1 VSTAAPAGPIVGR
14 DVELAELDAMLG
26 ALTNGAS
33 ACVAIE
39 GEPGIGKTRL
49 LSELGRRAEEKGCLV
64 VTGAAAE
71 FERDLPFGVWADA
84 LDSYVASQA
93 LDLRSGWPPDVV
105 LELGEILPSLRPS
118 GLGRRESV
126 ADERYRSHRAI
137 RGLLELLAAD
147 RPLVLVFDDLHWSD
161 GASIELISALLRRSP
176 DAPILFALAF
186 RPSKAPSRLA
196 TALAVPS
203 ARRIT
208 LSELSEN
215 QAGELLGELEPRAVA
230 AIYRHGGGNP
240 FYLEQLARAGEDAW
254 RPTAPGGNGTR
265 TGVPAAVAAS
275 LAEELAALSGKQ
287 RALLDAAAV
296 AGEPFE
302 PDLAAAIAE
311 LSAPDGLAAL
321 DALLA
326 LDLVRPTAVPR
337 RFIFRHPLVRSAV
350 IESAPG
356 GWRLAA
362 HARAAAALTARG
374 AEAAEIAH
382 HVEQSASAGDEKA
395 IALLLHA
402 GATTAPRAPAA
413 AAHWFEAA
421 LRLLPGEDRDRQVD
435 VRVAL
440 AGTLRSLGELER
452 CREILLDV
460 LELLPADALAYRVE
474 LTARCAAVEH
484 WLGRHEDAHR
494 RLARAW
500 EELPDRSTP
509 AAAALQLELAVDGL
523 YELDFEQSV
532 AMGRGALE
540 ASRATGDGVL
550 IATAASALALSEA
563 AAGQIGA
570 AREHREEA
578 LALVERLSDAEL
590 APRLETLY
598 YLGWAENYLE
608 HYDEVL
614 AHADRGIAIA
624 RATGEGRLLVPM
636 MLVKGYTFEMQGR
649 VADAIE
655 LCEAAVEATRLSAS
669 PHELSWAL
677 CELAFAQYHAGE
689 LEAAIAAAEESA
701 RVGGRMAGD
710 TMPAGGG
717 GPGWVLGMAL
727 FEAGEIERAR
737 GVMHSLGSDD
747 LPHKIPVEKCFDWEI
762 LALVELALGRKGAA
776 DAYVRRAE
784 KHAALLGLRL
794 PTALALRARAA
805 ILLADDEPLAAARLS
820 SESAKVAA
828 AAGARLPAA
837 FSLALGG
844 RALAAAGER
853 TEAIAVLRQAE
864 SELTA
869 CGSVRE
875 RDDMRRELR
884 RLGVR
889 AEPPA
894 ASRLPRRGLADLFRE
909 LRGVRAEAMQ
919 AALGRALGDP
929 DLVVVHVGPDE
940 TLPAPGDGRS
950 VAPLERDG
958 RQIAALV
965 YDAALDDD
973 PELVEAVSA
982 AAAIALENEQLQAE
996 SQARLAELQASRERI
1011 VAAGDAERRRLERNL
1026 HDGAQQRLV
1035 AIALQLRLIQA
1046 HIRRD
1051 PSSAEALV
1059 TTASD
1064 ELAQSLAE
1072 LRELARG
1079 IHPAVLEHGI
1089 ASALDSLAARS
1100 TVPTVVTC
1108 EVKERLPERLELAA
1122 YFVACEALA
1131 NVGKYAQATAA
1142 SVSLSRTDRG
1152 VAIEIADDGIGG
1164 ADASAGTGLRGLVDR
1179 VEALGGHLL
1188 LTSPAGAGTVVTADL
1203 PCDPPATPGCPADEG
1218 PRSGIRHS

>member
-1 VSTAAPAGPIVGR
+1 MPALTGPIVGR
-14 DVELAELDAMLG
+14 EVELGELDEILD
-26 ALTNGAS
+26 ALTRGAS

-49 LSELGRRAEEKGCLV
+49 LSELGNRAQESGCLV
-64 VTGAAAE
+64 VTGTAAE
-71 FERDLPFGVWADA
+71 FERDVGFGVWADA

-93 LDLRSGWPPDVV
+93 FDLLADWPPDVV
-105 LELGEILPSLRPS
+105 LELGEILPSLRPA
-118 GLGRRESV
+118 GLVHRESV

-137 RGLLELLAAD
+137 RRLLQLLAHD
-147 RPLVLVFDDLHWSD
+147 RSLVLLLDDLHWSD
-161 GASIELISALLRRSP
+161 GASIELIAALLRRSP
-176 DAPILFALAF
+176 DAPILLALAF
-186 RPSKAPSRLA
+186 RPSQAPSRLSA
-196 TALAVPS
+196 ALAVP
-203 ARRIT
+203 AVRRMK
-208 LSELSEN
+208 LGELSEN
-215 QAGELLGELEPRAVA
+215 QAGDLLADLEPRAVT

-240 FYLEQLARAGEDAW
+240 FYLEQLARAGEEAW
-254 RPTAPGGNGTR
+254 GPTAPGGNGRR

-275 LAEELAALSGKQ
+275 LAEELASLSREQ
-287 RALLDAAAV
+287 RMLLDAAAV

-311 LSAPDGLAAL
+311 LSAPHALAAL

-326 LDLVRPTAVPR
+326 LDLVRPTATPR
-337 RFIFRHPLVRSAV
+337 RFVFRHPLVRRAV

-362 HARAAAALTARG
+362 HARAAATLIARG
-374 AEAAEIAH
+374 AAAAECAH
-382 HVEQSASAGDEKA
+382 HVEQSASPGDQKA
-395 IALLLHA
+395 IALLLEA
-402 GATTAPRAPAA
+402 GAMTAPRAPAA
-413 AAHWFEAA
+413 AAHWFDAA
-421 LRLLPGEDRDRQVD
+421 LRLLPSEDRERQIE
-435 VRVAL
+435 VRVVL
-440 AGTLRSLGELER
+440 ARALRSLGELER
-452 CREILLDV
+452 CREILLDA
-460 LELLPADALAYRVE
+460 LDLLPAEAVANRVE
-474 LTARCAAVEH
+474 LTTRCAAIEH

-500 EELPDRSTP
+500 EELPARSTS
-509 AAAALQLELAVDGL
+509 AAAALQIELAVDGL
-523 YELDFEQSV
+523 YELDLGQSV

-540 ASRATGDGVL
+540 ASRETGDRVL
-550 IATAASALALSEA
+550 MAAAASALALSEA

-578 LALVERLSDAEL
+578 LALVGRLSDAEL
-590 APRLETLY
+590 APRLEALY

-608 HYDEVL
+608 YYDEAL

-655 LCEAAVEATRLSAS
+655 LCEAAVEATRVSAS

-677 CELAFAQYHAGE
+677 CELAFAQYHAGD
-689 LEAAIAAAEESA
+689 LEAAIEAAEESA

-727 FEAGEIERAR
+727 FEAGETTRALET
-737 GVMHSLGSDD
+737 MHSLGSDD

-762 LALVELALGRKGAA
+762 LALVELALGSKQAA

-784 KHAALLGLRL
+784 EHAALLGLRL
-794 PTALALRARAA
+794 PTALALRGRAA
-805 ILLADDEPLAAARLS
+805 VLLAEDEPLAAAQLA
-820 SESAKVAA
+820 SESAEVAA

-837 FSLALGG
+837 FALALAG
-844 RALAAAGER
+844 RALAVAGER
-853 TEAIAVLRQAE
+853 AEAIAILRQAE
-864 SELTA
+864 SELAA
-869 CGSVRE
+869 CGSVRA

-884 RLGVR
+884 RLGAR
-889 AEPPA
+889 AEPPVP
-894 ASRLPRRGLADLFRE
+894 SRPPRRGLAELFRE
-909 LRGVRAEAMQ
+909 LQGLRGETLQ

-929 DLVVVHVGPDE
+929 DLLVVNAGPDKS
-940 TLPAPGDGRS
+940 LPAPSEGRS
-950 VAPLERDG
+950 VAPVEWDG
-958 RQIAALV
+958 RLFAALI
-965 YDAALDDD
+965 YDASLDDD
-973 PELVEAVSA
+973 PHLVQAVCA
-982 AAAIALENEQLQAE
+982 AAAIALENERLQAE
-996 SQARLAELQASRERI
+996 SQARLAELQASRQRI

-1035 AIALQLRLIQA
+1035 AVALQLRLIQA
-1046 HIRRD
+1046 QIRRD

-1064 ELAQSLAE
+1064 QLAESLAE

-1089 ASALDSLAARS
+1089 AGALESLAARS

-1108 EVKERLPERLELAA
+1108 DVTERLPERLELAA

-1131 NVGKYAQATAA
+1131 NVAKYAQASAA

-1152 VAIEIADDGIGG
+1152 IVIEMADNGIGG
-1164 ADASAGTGLRGLVDR
+1164 ADATAGTGLQGLADR

-1188 LTSPAGAGTVVTADL
+1188 VTSPPGAGTVVTADL
-1203 PCDPPATPGCPADEG
+1203 PCDFPATSESH
-1218 PRSGIRHS
+1218 R